1 MTGVQTCALPI
12 CFPVTIPKETISEY
26 ADKVET
32 AIGDLVDQVKEKTS
46 AATEKAAEDVTE
58 KAEEVKKDVDD
69 TTK

>member
-1 MTGVQTCALPI
+1 M
-12 CFPVTIPKETISEY
+12 
-26 ADKVET
+26 
-32 AIGDLVDQVKEKTS
+32 DQVKEKTS